1 MNRILGALLLLGTFA
16 AAWLWMDLQSFADRP
31 LQMSTNAAYY
41 TITPGKTLKG
51 VANDLMQ
58 QGYID
63 STRNLLWLARIKGK
77 ANNIK
82 VGEYEFAQGT
92 TVGQLLD
99 KINKGDVK
107 QYSFTIVEG
116 LTFRQML
123 AALQQHAAIVVK
135 LDGLSDYQIMER
147 LGHPGEHPEGRF
159 LPETYYFHKG
169 MSDLD
174 VLKRAYAAMDELLAE
189 EWLNRA
195 ASLPY
200 KTPYEALIM
209 ASIVEKETG
218 VASERPEIAGV
229 FVRRIEKRMRL
240 ETDPTVI
247 YGIPNFDGNI
257 KKKHLLDSS
266 NPYNTYRI
274 FGLPPTPIALP
285 SREAIHAALH
295 PNPGTTLYFVAKGGG
310 AHYFSSTY
318 EEHQQAVAY
327 YQLHRPKGNLIRE

>member
-1 MNRILGALLLLGTFA
+1 MNRILGILILAGTFLV
-16 AAWLWMDLQSFADRP
+16 AWLWMDLQTFANRP
-31 LQMSTNAAYY
+31 LQMAGDTINY
-41 TITPGKTLKG
+41 TIAPGKTLKG
-51 VANDLMQ
+51 VANDLFKR
-58 QGYID
+58 GHID
-63 STRNLLWLARIKGK
+63 SARDLVWLAKLQGN

-82 VGEYEFAQGT
+82 IGEYEFEKGITASD
-92 TVGQLLD
+92 VLE
-99 KINKGDVK
+99 KITKGDIK

-123 AALQQHAAIVVK
+123 DAMHQHPDLAKTLQ
-135 LDGLSDYQIMER
+135 GLSNDEIMLR
-147 LGHPGEHPEGRF
+147 IGHPGEHPEGRF

-169 MSDLD
+169 LSDVDL
-174 VLKRAYAAMDELLAE
+174 LKRAYAAMDDFLQEQ
-189 EWLNRA
+189 WLNRA
-195 ASLPY
+195 SGLPY
-200 KTPYEALIM
+200 KNAYEALIM

-229 FVRRIEKRMRL
+229 FTRRLEKRMRL

-257 KKKHLLDSS
+257 KKKHLLDGS

-285 SREAIHAALH
+285 SPDAIRAALH
-295 PNPGTTLYFVAKGGG
+295 PKPGTTLYFVSRGDGS
-310 AHYFSSTY
+310 HYFSSTY

-327 YQLHRPKGNLIRE
+327 FQLGRPKGNLIRE